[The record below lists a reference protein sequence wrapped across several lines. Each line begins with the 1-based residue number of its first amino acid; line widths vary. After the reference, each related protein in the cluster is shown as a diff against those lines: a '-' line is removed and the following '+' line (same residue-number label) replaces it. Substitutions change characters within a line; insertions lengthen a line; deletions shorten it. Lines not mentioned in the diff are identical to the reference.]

1 MSITVMKHFD
11 LLDFVNKSTELGMSK
26 PLAEYQARRLEE
38 VIEIAVA
45 SNQDSIT
52 NKNLILE
59 KEIKDL
65 EYAFQNDFKEQDVKI
80 TSLQKDIKD
89 LQKDINEI
97 RKEIK
102 ILELKMQEGDTRLE
116 VKIEQSKN
124 QIIIWMGSFL
134 IASGLIT
141 HFFK

>member
-1 MSITVMKHFD
+1 MSIAVMKHFD

-45 SNQDSIT
+45 SNQD
-52 NKNLILE
+52 
-59 KEIKDL
+59 
-65 EYAFQNDFKEQDVKI
+65 
-80 TSLQKDIKD
+80 TSLQKDINEIR
-89 LQKDINEI
+89 KDINEI